1 MNPLGYVQGAESM
14 SDSKKKLIRAEL
26 ELREEALESKEHPLT
41 YEEYKE
47 LNRLKK
53 KLERGEIVINDKR
66 FKCNVCGKLHYIRI
80 QHVYDGDYP
89 DMQNTKIIITEI
101 DEETE

>member
-1 MNPLGYVQGAESM
+1 M
-14 SDSKKKLIRAEL
+14 SEPENKFEL
-26 ELREEALESKEHPLT
+26 KMREEELESKSNPLT
-41 YEEYKE
+41 YSEFKE
-47 LNRLKK
+47 LDQIKK
-53 KLERGEIVINDKR
+53 TLERGEIIINSKH